1 MYRPYTYIYIHIR
14 RLLFKRRRVR
24 SSVNFFATIFACQF
38 LCNYLRLQL
47 VCNVISSF
55 VVMRGGLLSDRPA
68 SSKLAELVVLW
79 NVVKVLAVS
88 PSALDATKQT

>member
-1 MYRPYTYIYIHIR
+1 MIYWGTMKTFRVFSH
-14 RLLFKRRRVR
+14 LFT
-24 SSVNFFATIFACQF
+24 FHPFTFHF
-38 LCNYLRLQL
+38 HLHLRFSPFTFHLHTCSL

>member
-1 MYRPYTYIYIHIR
+1 
-14 RLLFKRRRVR
+14 
-24 SSVNFFATIFACQF
+24 
-38 LCNYLRLQL
+38 
-47 VCNVISSF
+47 
-55 VVMRGGLLSDRPA
+55 MRGGLLSDRPA